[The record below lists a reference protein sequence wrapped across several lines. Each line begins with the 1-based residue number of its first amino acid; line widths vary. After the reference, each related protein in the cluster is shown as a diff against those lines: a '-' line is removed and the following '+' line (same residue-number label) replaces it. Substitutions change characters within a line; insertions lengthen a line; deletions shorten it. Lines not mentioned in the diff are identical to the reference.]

1 MLLEQCNSSFISYEF
16 FITTFLFF
24 SSGQIFSILR
34 TWKACQLFLCC
45 LLCLEMD
52 LCYHVL
58 SSFVISCGNYLS
70 SIESYVLLIT
80 NCGNAKFALRHT
92 ISKQCYSLTSSSWM
106 LQICHIIHTGC
117 HFCYLHE
124 NCLSRVICTPHFNF
138 IHLPLHIE
146 ALSNIVKTIVNYF
159 AL

>member
-16 FITTFLFF
+16 FITTLLFF

-80 NCGNAKFALRHT
+80 NCGNAKFSLRHT
-92 ISKQCYSLTSSSWM
+92 ISKQCYSLRLALGCCKSVTLFIQVAIFATCMKIAWVELFVHLILILYTSPYI
-106 LQICHIIHTGC
+106 LKRYQI
-117 HFCYLHE
+117 L
-124 NCLSRVICTPHFNF
+124 LK
-138 IHLPLHIE
+138 LL
-146 ALSNIVKTIVNYF
+146 
-159 AL
+159 